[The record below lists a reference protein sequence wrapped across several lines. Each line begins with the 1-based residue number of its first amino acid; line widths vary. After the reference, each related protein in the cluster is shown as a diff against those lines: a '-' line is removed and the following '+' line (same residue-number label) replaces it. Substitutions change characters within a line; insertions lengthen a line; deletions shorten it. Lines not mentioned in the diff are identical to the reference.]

1 MHKRNA
7 EKLQSVKI
15 QKIIL
20 HNSFHDK
27 KLAEVI
33 SRMTRLEVIGQLKE
47 PIEVHLVP
55 DVEKGEV
62 LLDLRGRGSLQREND
77 SAQNSR
83 LGCIE

>member
-1 MHKRNA
+1 MHKRNVK
-7 EKLQSVKI
+7 KLQAMKM

-33 SRMTRLEVIGQLKE
+33 SRITRLEVMGQLNE
-47 PIEVHLVP
+47 SIEVHLVP

-62 LLDLRGRGSLQREND
+62 LLDLRGRGSLQQEMILLNNR
-77 SAQNSR
+77 SFR
-83 LGCIE
+83 PY